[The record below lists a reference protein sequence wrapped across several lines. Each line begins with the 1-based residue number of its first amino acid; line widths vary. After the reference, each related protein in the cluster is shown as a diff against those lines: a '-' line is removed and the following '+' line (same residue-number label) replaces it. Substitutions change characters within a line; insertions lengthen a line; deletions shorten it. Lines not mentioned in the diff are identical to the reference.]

1 MIYFK
6 QKGGIV
12 DTLRKRKIDKII
24 GLKAVV
30 FDTIR
35 RLEML
40 QNAAK
45 QVVEAKDKALKEL
58 VDLEGKILNRYTRA
72 KKLVNK

>member
-1 MIYFK
+1 M
-6 QKGGIV
+6 